1 MRSATPSA
9 ARQRPMPDTENNPG
23 IAPAIVAAAVGRPL
37 RTYEVRPRI
46 LAGTAHIQGAVE
58 VRPQVQLE
66 RLADGSYTF
75 DFSQAPPGLHNL
87 TRAESAGARNVMRP
101 ALAREHRGLPIGG
114 ISDFS
119 PMDSY
124 VVGSKA
130 AEAGLDLRM
139 TYSSPRPR

>member
-1 MRSATPSA
+1 VPRTSRSEPRYSSPPH
-9 ARQRPMPDTENNPG
+9 RNSR
-23 IAPAIVAAAVGRPL
+23 IAVGRDIDPPPV
-37 RTYEVRPRI
+37 TH
-46 LAGTAHIQGAVE
+46 AGAWAVGP
-58 VRPQVQLE
+58 VIDGKNYSAPIQLE

-119 PMDSY
+119 PMDSASDSSHGY

>member
-1 MRSATPSA
+1 MATSA
-9 ARQRPMPDTENNPG
+9 
-23 IAPAIVAAAVGRPL
+23 
-37 RTYEVRPRI
+37 
-46 LAGTAHIQGAVE
+46 
-58 VRPQVQLE
+58 
-66 RLADGSYTF
+66 
-75 DFSQAPPGLHNL
+75 NL

-119 PMDSY
+119 PMDSASDSSHGY